1 MQDKKVE
8 SFVNELVER
17 YPRLIVVKKEI
28 EDGYEV
34 LKNSYQSGGKLLIA
48 GNGGSCAD
56 SEHIVGELMKGFCLA
71 RKVPDAFSDALKEID
86 QEMGADLAAK
96 LQGALPAIALDNHNA
111 LNTAYSNDV
120 DGLLCYAQQV
130 YGYGTAGDV
139 FFGISTS
146 GNSNNIL
153 NAAIVAKAKG
163 MKVIGLTGEGGGK
176 LANESY
182 RFDGRKRWKP
192 CKRSGRNHQGSRNRN
207 VYDTGIT
214 SARLSLLVFDV
225 GERVFLKIIFKYT
238 KERDF

>member
-86 QEMGADLAAK
+86 QEMGANLAAK

-111 LNTAYSNDV
+111 LNTAY
-120 DGLLCYAQQV
+120 L
-130 YGYGTAGDV
+130 
-139 FFGISTS
+139 
-146 GNSNNIL
+146 
-153 NAAIVAKAKG
+153 
-163 MKVIGLTGEGGGK
+163 
-176 LANESY
+176 
-182 RFDGRKRWKP
+182 
-192 CKRSGRNHQGSRNRN
+192 
-207 VYDTGIT
+207 
-214 SARLSLLVFDV
+214 
-225 GERVFLKIIFKYT
+225 IFN
-238 KERDF
+238 